1 VPSPSSVIP
10 GPGLWTA
17 AANVLAFRR
26 DPLRFMEQ
34 LAPRYG
40 PVVRVRFA
48 WLTQYFINDPALAR
62 EVLELP
68 HTAANK
74 NTRSVQLLGRIA
86 GKSVLTANGASWFQ
100 RRRLL
105 QPLFHH
111 QRMRRYPE
119 LMTQVCSEMLERWR
133 SLPQVPVHEEMTR
146 LTFTFICRVVFAGA
160 PAAAAAEMQAPV
172 TEMLATVWNTI
183 LSPAQTPLWPGMA
196 SRRRFD
202 RALARLDEFIL
213 RQIRGRRAHG
223 GDQGDLLQM
232 LLDCRDA
239 DTGEAMSD
247 ADIRNEC
254 ITMLIAGHETTANA
268 LTWALLLLTENPD
281 VLRRV
286 RAEVT
291 EVCGTRPP
299 GLEQLPRLLLTRAVF
314 MESMRLFPPI
324 WLIERN
330 LDTAFTARDVSL
342 PAGAQV
348 LISPHI
354 LHRLPG
360 FWSEPGRFD
369 PDRFLA
375 PGAEGNPAFLP
386 FGTGPRVCIGR
397 NLATWEGI
405 VFLAMITGGAG
416 LERADSGPV
425 LPLPGIS
432 LRPGREF
439 LLKG

>member
-1 VPSPSSVIP
+1 MSSGPIP
-10 GPGLWTA
+10 GPGAWTA

-26 DPLRFMEQ
+26 DPLRFMEL
-34 LAPRYG
+34 LAARYG

-48 WLTQYFINDPALAR
+48 WLTQYFINDPVLAR
-62 EVLELP
+62 QILELP
-68 HTAANK
+68 HTASNK
-74 NTRSVQLLGRIA
+74 STRSVQLLGRIA
-86 GKSVLTANGASWFQ
+86 GASVLTANGASWFH

-105 QPLFHH
+105 QPLFHQ
-111 QRMRRYPE
+111 QRMRSYPE
-119 LMTQVCSEMLERWR
+119 LMTELGAQMLERWK
-133 SLPQVPVHEEMTR
+133 SLPQIEVHEEMTC

-160 PAAAAAEMQAPV
+160 PASAAAEMQAPV
-172 TEMLATVWNTI
+172 TEMLATVWKTI
-183 LSPAQTPLWPGMA
+183 LSPAQSPLWRGMA

-202 RALARLDEFIL
+202 RALAQLDEFIF
-213 RQIRGRRAHG
+213 RQIRERRARG
-223 GDQGDLLQM
+223 GEGDLLQM

-247 ADIRNEC
+247 EDVRNEC

-268 LTWALLLLTENPD
+268 LTWALLLLTEHPD

-291 EVCGTRPP
+291 EVCRASPP
-299 GLEQLPRLLLTRAVF
+299 GLEHLPRLVLTRAVF
-314 MESMRLFPPI
+314 MEALRIYPPI

-330 LDTAFTARDVSL
+330 LDAAFTARDMSL

-348 LISPHI
+348 LISPHL
-354 LHRLPG
+354 LHRLPE
-360 FWSEPGRFD
+360 FWTEPGRFD

-375 PGAEGNPAFLP
+375 PGAEDNPAFLP

-405 VFLAMITGGAG
+405 VFLAMIARGAG

-432 LRPGREF
+432 LRPGRDF

>member
-1 VPSPSSVIP
+1 MNSRAIP
-10 GPGLWTA
+10 GPGFWSA

-34 LAPRYG
+34 LSARCG

-48 WLTQYFINDPALAR
+48 WLTQYFINDPGLAR
-62 EVLELP
+62 QILELP

-74 NTRSVQLLGRIA
+74 NTRSVRLLGRIA
-86 GKSVLTANGASWFQ
+86 GASVLTANGVSWFQ

-119 LMTQVCSEMLERWR
+119 LMAQLCAEMLERWK
-133 SLPQVPVHEEMTR
+133 SSPQVAVHEEMTR

-160 PAAAAAEMQAPV
+160 PDSAAAELQAPV
-172 TEMLATVWNTI
+172 TEMLATIWKTI

-202 RALARLDEFIL
+202 RALAELDDFIF
-213 RQIRGRRAHG
+213 RQIRARRANG
-223 GDQGDLLQM
+223 GNHSDLLQM

-247 ADIRNEC
+247 ADLRNEC

-268 LTWALLLLTENPD
+268 LTWALLLLAEHPD
-281 VLRRV
+281 VRRRV
-286 RAEVT
+286 RAEVA
-291 EVCGTRPP
+291 EVCGPEPP
-299 GLEQLPRLLLTRAVF
+299 APEHLPRLLLTRAVF
-314 MESMRLFPPI
+314 MEALRLYPPI
-324 WLIERN
+324 WLMERN
-330 LDTAFTARDVSL
+330 LDAPFEAGGVVL
-342 PAGAQV
+342 PAGAQL

-354 LHRLPG
+354 LHRLPQCWAAPDK
-360 FWSEPGRFD
+360 FQ

-375 PGAEGNPAFLP
+375 PAAEENPAFLP

-397 NLATWEGI
+397 NLATWEGL
-405 VFLAMITGGAG
+405 VFLAMIVRDTA
-416 LERADSGPV
+416 LERADRGPV
-425 LPLPGIS
+425 PPQPGIS
-432 LRPGREF
+432 LRPRREVR
-439 LLKG
+439 LTV